1 MRVGLFQLLTGPS
14 FHQYLYLG
22 LSGIIGFSIGDYF
35 TFNSFKLLGPKLS
48 SLYTTIAPCSSLFFG
63 MMLLDEHINAT
74 GICGM
79 MITIGGVVWLTLS
92 KQDANEAKSK
102 GFERNLNGIL
112 CGIAGAICQGCG
124 LVLSKMGFQKTG
136 EMEEIATLHAVW
148 IRLLFAFGGAMLAA
162 FISGNFVKNSRV
174 VIKNENK
181 GFMHMLAGTILGPV
195 MGVSLALLA
204 IQYLK
209 VAEVQTIFALLPVF
223 VLPLNYFVYKEK
235 ITLASVFACTMA
247 VTGVM
252 VLIWRD
258 SLWT

>member
-1 MRVGLFQLLTGPS
+1 VGPLQLITGPS
-14 FHQYLYLG
+14 YHQYFYLG
-22 LSGIIGFSIGDYF
+22 LSGIIGFSVGDYF

-63 MMLLDEHINAT
+63 MLLLNEQINWI

-79 MITIGGVVWLTLS
+79 MITIGGVIWLTLS
-92 KQDANEAKSK
+92 KQDATEARSK
-102 GFERNLNGIL
+102 GFERNLTGIL
-112 CGIAGAICQGCG
+112 HGIAGAICQGCG

-136 EMEEIATLHAVW
+136 EMENIATLHAVW
-148 IRLLFAFGGAMLAA
+148 IRLLFAFGAAMLAA
-162 FISGNFVKNSRV
+162 FLSGNFMKNSKV
-174 VIKNENK
+174 VIRNENK
-181 GFMHMLAGTILGPV
+181 GFKHMLAGTILGPV

-235 ITLASVFACTMA
+235 ITLASILACFMA
-247 VTGVM
+247 VAGVV